1 MNIISIWIKN
11 IVFYMI
17 LNTIIMNLLGSSR
30 YKKYI
35 SIISGLLL
43 VMIVITPL
51 LKILHLDD
59 ELNYNIRSNEFTV
72 EAADFQNS
80 LKTMEKSK
88 QDLIFKDYIERI
100 KGQVDEMAR
109 SQDLHLLDLHIGI
122 DREANSETFGE
133 ITTLDLLLSKKD
145 IEDENHQ
152 DRIIIEEVRISKI
165 KPNQE
170 DESEVQE
177 KVLSP
182 AEIKMKVNLSDF
194 YNIPTNNINV
204 SIERDG

>member
-51 LKILHLDD
+51 LKILRLDD
-59 ELNYNIRSNEFTV
+59 ELDYNIRSNEFTV